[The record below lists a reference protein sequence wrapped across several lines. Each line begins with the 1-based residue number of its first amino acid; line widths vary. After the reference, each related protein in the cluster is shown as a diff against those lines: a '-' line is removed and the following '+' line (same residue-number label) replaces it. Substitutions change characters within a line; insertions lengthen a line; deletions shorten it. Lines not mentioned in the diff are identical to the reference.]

1 VREYVLER
9 TQVVPAAPD
18 VAFVFVADARNLDRI
33 TPPWLRF
40 TIVEG
45 APTLERGT
53 RLRYQIRLFGIPI
66 RWQTE
71 IVEWSP
77 PHVFTGIQLRG
88 PFKLWEHTYRLTLTG
103 DGTEIYDRVRYGL
116 AFGRLGS
123 AVRSLLVR
131 GWLDEIFDYRARTLS
146 TASAWATPIPVRPN
160 RRARL
165 RADAR
170 AAAAGVAA
178 TAVWAAAEPL
188 LGRIFGTPYSDV
200 RLLGRPLSRRHWRA
214 TGLALHLANGAAAG
228 VFCHRIGLRRTKHAV
243 LLFQAENVAAWPLMI
258 AVDRWHP
265 DRRSGAWPPLL
276 RNPRVFGQE
285 VVAHAIV
292 GVVLGRLLRD

>member
-1 VREYVLER
+1 MREFVLER
-9 TQVVPAAPD
+9 TQVVPAAPH
-18 VAFVFVADARNLDRI
+18 VAFVFVADARNLDRM

-40 TIVEG
+40 AIVEG
-45 APTLERGT
+45 SHELERGA
-53 RLRYQIRLFGIPI
+53 RLRYRIRLFGIPI
-66 RWQTE
+66 RWETE

-77 PHVFTGIQLRG
+77 PHVFTGVQLRG
-88 PFKLWEHTYRLTLTG
+88 PFKLWEHTYRLTPAG

-116 AFGRLGS
+116 AFGRLGA
-123 AVRSLLVR
+123 AVRHLLVR
-131 GWLDEIFDYRARTLS
+131 GWLDEIFDDRAGKLS
-146 TASAWATPIPVRPN
+146 EASAWAIPVPPGPD
-160 RRARL
+160 RRSRL

-170 AAAAGVAA
+170 SAAAGVAA
-178 TAVWAAAEPL
+178 TAAWAAAEPL
-188 LGRIFGTPYSDV
+188 LRRLFGTPYSDV

-214 TGLALHLANGAAAG
+214 AGLTLHLANGAAAG
-228 VFCHRIGLRRTKHAV
+228 VFCHRIGLRGTKHAV
-243 LLFQAENVAAWPLMI
+243 GFFQLENGAAWPLMI

-292 GVVLGRLLRD
+292 GAVLGRLLRD